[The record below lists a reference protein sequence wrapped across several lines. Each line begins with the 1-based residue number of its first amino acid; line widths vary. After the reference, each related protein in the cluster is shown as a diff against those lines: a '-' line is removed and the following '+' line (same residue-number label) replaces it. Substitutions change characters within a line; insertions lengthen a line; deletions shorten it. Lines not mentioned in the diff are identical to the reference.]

1 MFIHCMCTK
10 LVLYSTTVSVLV
22 LCTVQYYSKC
32 TCAVTIDDTPKEEEE
47 EETLLNKCMRISL
60 CVSDDAIA
68 KLYVM

>member
-1 MFIHCMCTK
+1 MFIKC
-10 LVLYSTTVSVLV
+10 VLV
-22 LCTVQYYSKC
+22 QCTCKC
-32 TCAVTIDDTPKEEEE
+32 TCAVTIDDTPKEEEEE

>member
-1 MFIHCMCTK
+1 MMIA
-10 LVLYSTTVSVLV
+10 
-22 LCTVQYYSKC
+22 LCVKGARSYIRTGKHTCKC

-47 EETLLNKCMRISL
+47 EEEEQTLLNKFMRISL